1 MSIPSVFRS
10 GATGICTL
18 VLSWLIVGFGV
29 TEAFRARGGDALTE
43 RLVPAQ
49 SAHLLEEA
57 HLRVYSPL
65 RDPAFLS
72 AAALTATIPFFL
84 AAAVTARL
92 HTAPSTRGLLIAC
105 LLSAIAVQL
114 LLSRAIFDPGYPISI
129 RLAGALQVLFAASCA
144 AIGVLVGTDP
154 TRASKHERTA

>member
-1 MSIPSVFRS
+1 MSIPSLFRS
-10 GATGICTL
+10 GAIGICTL
-18 VLSWLIVGFGV
+18 VLSWLLVGFGV
-29 TEAFRARGGDALTE
+29 TEAFRARGGEVLTE

-92 HTAPSTRGLLIAC
+92 HTAHSTRGLLIAC
-105 LLSAIAVQL
+105 LLIAVAFQL
-114 LLSRAIFDPGYPISI
+114 FLSREIFDPGYPISI
-129 RLAGALQVLFAASCA
+129 RLAGALQVLFAASFA
-144 AIGVLVGTDP
+144 VIGVLVGTSP
-154 TRASKHERTA
+154 TPTSKHGRA

>member
-1 MSIPSVFRS
+1 MSIPSLFRS
-10 GATGICTL
+10 GAIGICAL

-29 TEAFRARGGDALTE
+29 TEAFRARGGQALTE

-57 HLRVYSPL
+57 HLRIYSPL

-92 HTAPSTRGLLIAC
+92 HTAPSTRGLLVTC
-105 LLSAIAVQL
+105 LLIAVAVQL
-114 LLSRAIFDPGYPISI
+114 FLSREVFDPGYPTSI
-129 RLAGALQVLFAASCA
+129 RLAGALQVLFAGSCA
-144 AIGVLVGTDP
+144 VIGVLVGTNP
-154 TRASKHERTA
+154 TRASTHERTA